1 MAINPIDIE
10 SLKPEDV
17 VITSTPQQRKEDKP
31 AEEKPAEEKPKDE
44 KPKEEK
50 PEGDGKEV
58 QVPAKPG
65 EAEVPAE
72 EREEGKEGEPEAEF
86 DWEAFSENVGIELDS
101 DDAVIES
108 LKELAEYKNLSPAL
122 QKAIEIEKAQGDV
135 ALYFKTIANDPKDLS
150 DRDALWE
157 QYVTENPK
165 RVAGNPKFARLD
177 FDRKLDKE
185 YELLTKYEKL
195 SASEQEE
202 FLAEHK
208 ADIDYLKEKRKFD
221 ADTARATLQETRD
234 GMTFAPVKTGQVDEK
249 QAQEMFK
256 AHESG
261 YKKAISEFDVVA
273 LKVGKDFE
281 FNVGL
286 TDSNK
291 KIATEWMKQPEKLL
305 NELGF
310 SKGKIDYDTLAGWAA
325 LIADI
330 KYGTFGERF
339 RQALLDNKDISTLE
353 KTLDAPG
360 IVKTGDAKP
369 ILQGDDWDAIGD
381 AFEKKRLE
389 SRKKR

>member
-249 QAQEMFK
+249 QEQEMIK

-310 SKGKIDYDTLAGWAA
+310 SKGKIDYDTLAGWA
-325 LIADI
+325 
-330 KYGTFGERF
+330 
-339 RQALLDNKDISTLE
+339 
-353 KTLDAPG
+353 
-360 IVKTGDAKP
+360 
-369 ILQGDDWDAIGD
+369 
-381 AFEKKRLE
+381 
-389 SRKKR
+389 